1 MTLPDST
8 RMIFVRHGQTE
19 WNVEGRAQGH
29 LDSALTPQG
38 RAQALAVGQ
47 RLKEMDFSRLYSS
60 DLGRARQ
67 TAEIIAGQ
75 TGHEVN
81 TDSRLREKNMGI
93 FEGLTRA
100 EMEEKYLEEVTR
112 YFTRD
117 PNYMVPDG
125 ESERQF
131 FERNAACFEELS
143 ASHCGETILVVT
155 HGGVLKNL
163 FYFVIDLSLES
174 PRRHSLLNSS
184 LNTVIRDNGE
194 WRIENWGD
202 VTHLD
207 GLIQP

>member
-1 MTLPDST
+1 
-8 RMIFVRHGQTE
+8 MIFVRHGQTE

-29 LDSALTPQG
+29 LDSVLTRQG
-38 RAQALAVGQ
+38 RAQARAVGQ
-47 RLKEMDFSRLYSS
+47 RLKEVDISRLYSS

-67 TAEIIAGQ
+67 TAELIAEH
-75 TGHEVN
+75 TGHDIITN
-81 TDSRLREKNMGI
+81 PRLREKSMGI
-93 FEGLTRA
+93 FEGLTRP

-112 YFTRD
+112 YFTGD
-117 PNYMVPDG
+117 PDYIAPHG
-125 ESERQF
+125 ESEQQF

-143 ASHCGETILVVT
+143 ASHHGETILVVT

-163 FYFVIDLSLES
+163 FYFVIDLSLKS

-184 LNTVIRDNGE
+184 LNTVICDNGE

-207 GLIQP
+207 GLFQT

>member
-1 MTLPDST
+1 MTLSNSA

-29 LDSALTPQG
+29 LDSVLTPQG

-75 TGHEVN
+75 TGHEVT
-81 TDSRLREKNMGI
+81 TDSRLREKAMGI

-100 EMEEKYLEEVTR
+100 EMEEKYLEEVTL
-112 YFTRD
+112 YFSRD
-117 PNYMVPDG
+117 PDYIVPDG

-131 FERNAACFEELS
+131 FDRNVACFEELA
-143 ASHCGETILVVT
+143 ASHYGETILVVT

-163 FYFVIDLSLES
+163 FYLVIDLSLES

-207 GLIQP
+207 GLTAR